1 MAELWFAILALCLVA
16 YVVLDGFDLGA
27 GALHLVVARNDEERR
42 QVLAAVGP
50 YWDGN
55 EVWLLATGGVMF
67 VAFPTVLASGL
78 SGFYFA
84 IFLVLW
90 CLVVRGI
97 AIEFRNH
104 VADAMWG
111 AMWDVAFSLASGVL
125 ALLFGV
131 ALGNVVRGVPLGV
144 DGWFALSLFTHFR
157 PREPVG
163 ILDWYTVLV
172 GLFALVSLMTHGA
185 LYLAWKTSGAVAD
198 RSRTLARRTGLAL
211 VVLWP
216 IVTWATVH
224 VRPTYFHAFARRPL
238 GWLAAAILTCGILAM
253 FAFLRRGRALAAFLG
268 SSAFLAG
275 LLASTAITMFPV
287 ILPSTRDSAYSLTVG
302 TSSAPSPGLWIALGW
317 AAIGFPL
324 AIAYFVVVF
333 RVHRK
338 RQAV

>member
-1 MAELWFAILALCLVA
+1 MAEVWFAILALCLVA

-27 GALHLVVARNDEERR
+27 GALHLIVARTDDERR

-97 AIEFRNH
+97 SIEFRNH
-104 VADAMWG
+104 VEDPMWRTG
-111 AMWDVAFSLASGVL
+111 WDVAFSLASGAL

-131 ALGNVVRGVPLGV
+131 ALGNVVRGVPLSA
-144 DGWFALSLFTHFR
+144 DGWFALSLFTQFR

-172 GLFALVSLMTHGA
+172 GLFAVLALTTHGA
-185 LYLAWKTSGAVAD
+185 LYLAWKTSGVVAD
-198 RSRTLARRTGLAL
+198 RSRRLARRTGLGL

-224 VRPTYFHAFARRPL
+224 VRPNYFRAFAGRPL
-238 GWLAAAILTCGILAM
+238 GWLAAVVLTCGIVAV
-253 FAFLRRGRALAAFLG
+253 FVSLRRGRALAAFLG
-268 SSAFLAG
+268 STAFLTG
-275 LLASTAITMFPV
+275 LLAATAVTMFPV
-287 ILPSTRDSAYSLTVG
+287 ILPSTRDAAYSLTVDG
-302 TSSAPSPGLWIALGW
+302 ASAPAPGLWIALGW
-317 AAIGFPL
+317 AAVGFPL
-324 AIAYFVVVF
+324 AILYFVLLF
-333 RVHRK
+333 RIHRK
-338 RQAV
+338 STA

>member
-1 MAELWFAILALCLVA
+1 VAEVWFAILAACLVA

-27 GALHLVVARNDEERR
+27 GALHLIVARTHDERR

-55 EVWLLATGGVMF
+55 EVWLLAAGGVLF
-67 VAFPTVLASGL
+67 VAFPAVLASGL

-104 VADAMWG
+104 VEDPLWRTV
-111 AMWDVAFSLASGVL
+111 WDTAFALASAAL

-131 ALGNVVRGVPLGV
+131 ALGNVVRGVPLAR
-144 DGWFALSLFTHFR
+144 DGWFALSLFTDFR

-172 GLFALVSLMTHGA
+172 GLFAVLALATHGA
-185 LYLAWKTSGAVAD
+185 AYLGWKTEGAVAQ
-198 RSRTLARRTGLAL
+198 RSRALARRLGIGL

-216 IVTWATVH
+216 IVTWATVQ
-224 VRPTYFHAFARRPL
+224 VRPTFFRAFAGRPL
-238 GWLAAAILTCGILAM
+238 AWLAVATLTCGIVSL
-253 FAFLRRGRALAAFLG
+253 FVCLRRGLRFGAFLG
-268 SSAFLAG
+268 STAFLAG
-275 LLASTAITMFPV
+275 FLGATAITMFPV
-287 ILPSTRDSAYSLTVG
+287 ILPSTRDPAFSLTVSG
-302 TSSAPSPGLWIALGW
+302 ASAPAAGLRIALGW

-324 AIAYFVVVF
+324 AILYFAVLF
-333 RVHRK
+333 RIHRK
-338 RQAV
+338 PDV